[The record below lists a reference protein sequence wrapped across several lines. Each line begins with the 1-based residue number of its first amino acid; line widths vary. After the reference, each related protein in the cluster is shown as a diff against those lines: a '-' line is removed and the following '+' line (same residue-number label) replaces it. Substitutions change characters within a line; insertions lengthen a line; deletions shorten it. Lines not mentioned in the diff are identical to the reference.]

1 MIPLVEER
9 QIRPCSECAFI
20 EWESDACRLGGYL
33 ETNCKYHITPR
44 EYMELIDSGV
54 IP

>member
-20 EWESDACRLGGYL
+20 EWESDARRLGGDL
-33 ETNCKYHITPR
+33 ELNCKSQITPR
-44 EYMELIDSGV
+44 DYLELIDYRV